1 MLVELGA
8 ALAVAAFATS
18 EFKDFYF
25 SIAALIALGVI
36 LSLMLSD
43 VSEIALNLIT
53 MAILVPGI
61 LLWTLRKTGVR
72 EDSAAFSGMPSV
84 AALIMTLLVTTY
96 PAALLLDA
104 LNVPRSGVFGAL
116 IILIGTYCMLTKS
129 DVLKVLM
136 GFVMVEAGFHQIL
149 SVTAHSPSLS
159 VVLHAVLLI
168 AILTGVY
175 IVITIHERTG
185 SFSTMNLK
193 ALRW

>member
-1 MLVELGA
+1 MELGA
-8 ALAVAAFATS
+8 ALAVAAFAAS

-25 SIAALIALGVI
+25 SVAALIALGII
-36 LSLMLSD
+36 LSLMAGDASEAALSF
-43 VSEIALNLIT
+43 VTLVV
-53 MAILVPGI
+53 LVPAI
-61 LLWTLRKTGVR
+61 LLWTLRRTGVR

-84 AALIMTLLVTTY
+84 AALLITLLVTAY
-96 PAALLLDA
+96 PAMLLLDA
-104 LNVPRSGVFGAL
+104 LNIPKTGVFGAL

-149 SVTAHSPSLS
+149 SVAAHPSLS
-159 VVLHAVLLI
+159 LSAVLHAVLLI

-175 IVITIHERTG
+175 IAMTIHERTG